1 MSEPTTKHSPVT
13 VTKSERLL
21 SWILAGFV
29 LLALSWG
36 YVNID
41 DKVSESR
48 AAGHAELMRAINAN
62 YERMGEY
69 QRSIGLNDEYTTAT
83 PYGVEEQIGNA
94 EYKRDSAR
102 ERYRTTVDEGAP
114 NAALKRKY
122 LAAEATLKRLEAQQ
136 KLLAARR
143 SAAEQKL
150 RSYEREHAA
159 ETRRTEQKLQSY
171 EATTDRIVFILRLLM
186 TLFTLG
192 LSVWLLRWV
201 TERSPRAQP
210 LAQAGVIAGSL
221 MLLTL
226 IIDYSEISF
235 DFATVGPLGMAF
247 LGALLTIGG
256 FFGLQRYLRK
266 RRPNRR
272 LRGGECPA
280 CGYPGGTDFCE
291 NCGEQLRTTCSSC
304 GQARRLGVAHCRTC
318 GAT

>member
-1 MSEPTTKHSPVT
+1 MHT
-13 VTKSERLL
+13 
-21 SWILAGFV
+21 
-29 LLALSWG
+29 
-36 YVNID
+36 ID
-41 DKVSESR
+41 
-48 AAGHAELMRAINAN
+48 AN
-62 YERMGEY
+62 YRRMETY
-69 QRSIGLNDEYTTAT
+69 RRSIGLNDEFSTTT
-83 PYGVEEQIGNA
+83 PYGIEEQISNA
-94 EYKRDSAR
+94 EYTRDSAR
-102 ERYRTTVDEGAP
+102 ERYRTTVDEGSP
-114 NAALKRKY
+114 SAALKRKY
-122 LAAEATLKRLEAQQ
+122 LAAEAAIKRLEAEQ
-136 KLLAARR
+136 KRLAAHE
-143 SAAEQKL
+143 SAAEKKFRL
-150 RSYEREHAA
+150 YEREHAA
-159 ETRRTEQKLQSY
+159 ETRQAEQALRSY

-235 DFATVGPLGMAF
+235 DFDTVGPLGMAF
-247 LGALLTIGG
+247 LGALLTVGG

-304 GQARRLGVAHCRTC
+304 GQARRLGVAHCRAC